1 MDDPWKEYAKWKK
14 PNTNDHILNVDI
26 RQIHTDRKQICGCQG
41 QGLGVVIANG
51 HKVSFWGKK
60 VS

>member
-26 RQIHTDRKQICGCQG
+26 RQIHTDRK
-41 QGLGVVIANG
+41 
-51 HKVSFWGKK
+51 
-60 VS
+60 